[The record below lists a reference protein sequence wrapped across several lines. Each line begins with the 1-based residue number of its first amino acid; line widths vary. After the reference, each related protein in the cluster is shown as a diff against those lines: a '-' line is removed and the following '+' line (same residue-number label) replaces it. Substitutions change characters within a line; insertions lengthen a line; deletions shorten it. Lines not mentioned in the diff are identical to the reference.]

1 MRILVLG
8 ANGMFAKELLR
19 SLKSSDFSI
28 YGSSRGQK
36 ELFDNDCCKPVDN
49 VNVLNLESVKNAIEK
64 VKPECVLNLV
74 GITKY
79 KKSSMED
86 FVQVNSLAPHQIAG
100 ICEKKS
106 IRFIQISTDCVFFG
120 DRGNYLDE
128 DKPDAIDLYGR
139 TKGLGEISYLKNTL
153 TVRTSFIGHN
163 EFSKDGLLE
172 WFLEQKESCSGY
184 TSALYSGLTTL
195 ELSKV
200 FKNYILNN
208 TSLNGIFNVSG
219 PKLSKYDLL
228 KKISKIYKKE
238 IEISKSEEWIIDRSL
253 DSKKFEKATA
263 YHPPTWD
270 SMIEEM
276 YLANKD
282 NVQR

>member
-1 MRILVLG
+1 MRILILG
-8 ANGMFAKELLR
+8 ANGMFAKELIR
-19 SLKSSDFSI
+19 SLKDSDFSI
-28 YGSSRGQK
+28 YGSSRSQ
-36 ELFDNDCCKPVDN
+36 EVSHENEYFKPIN
-49 VNVLNLESVKNAIEK
+49 KVNVLNIESVKHAIEK

-106 IRFIQISTDCVFFG
+106 IRFIQISTDCVFLG

-139 TKGLGEISYLKNTL
+139 TKGLGEISYLENTL

-184 TSALYSGLTTL
+184 TTALYSGLTTV

-228 KKISKIYKKE
+228 KQISKIYKKE
-238 IEISKSEEWIIDRSL
+238 IKISESSDWIIDRSL
-253 DSKKFEKATA
+253 DSKKFEKATG
-263 YHPPTWD
+263 YHPPAWD
-270 SMIEEM
+270 NMIEEM
-276 YLANKD
+276 YYKNKK
-282 NVQR
+282 NV

>member
-36 ELFDNDCCKPVDN
+36 ELLDNDCCKLVDN

-64 VKPECVLNLV
+64 INPDCVINLV

-79 KKSSMED
+79 KESSMEE
-86 FVQVNSLAPHQIAG
+86 FIQVNSLAPHQIAR

-106 IRFIQISTDCVFFG
+106 IRFIQISTDCVFKG
-120 DRGNYLDE
+120 DKGNYIDE
-128 DKPDAIDLYGR
+128 DKPNAIDLYGK
-139 TKGLGEISYLKNTL
+139 TKGLGEINYLKNSL
-153 TVRTSFIGHN
+153 TIRTSFIGHN
-163 EFSKDGLLE
+163 KFSKDGLLE
-172 WFLEQKESCSGY
+172 WFLSQKDFCKGY
-184 TSALYSGLTTL
+184 STALYSGLTTI

-200 FKNYILNN
+200 FKNHILNN
-208 TSLNGIFNVSG
+208 PSLHGIYNVSG
-219 PKLSKYDLL
+219 SKLSKYDLL

-238 IEISKSEEWIIDRSL
+238 IEISESSDWKIDRSL
-253 DSKKFEKATA
+253 NSKKFEKATG

-276 YLANKD
+276 YLANKE
-282 NVQR
+282 R

>member
-1 MRILVLG
+1 MRILILG
-8 ANGMFAKELLR
+8 ANGMFAKELIR
-19 SLKSSDFSI
+19 SLKDSDFSI
-28 YGSSRGQK
+28 YGSSRSQ
-36 ELFDNDCCKPVDN
+36 EVPLENEYFKPIN
-49 VNVLNLESVKNAIEK
+49 KVNVLNIESVKHAIEK

-106 IRFIQISTDCVFFG
+106 IRFIQISTDCVFLG

-172 WFLEQKESCSGY
+172 WFLEQKGSCSGY
-184 TSALYSGLTTL
+184 TTALYSGLTTV
-195 ELSKV
+195 ELSNV

-208 TSLNGIFNVSG
+208 PSLNGIFNVSG

-228 KKISKIYKKE
+228 KQISKIYKKE
-238 IEISKSEEWIIDRSL
+238 IKISESSDWVIDRSL
-253 DSKKFEKATA
+253 DSKKFEKATG
-263 YHPPTWD
+263 YHPPAWD

-276 YLANKD
+276 YYKSKN
-282 NVQR
+282 NV